1 MKAVSYLRCSGESQ
15 IQGDTWARQKA
26 AILKFAKS
34 QDWEVVHEFRDE
46 GVPGKTELEGRAG
59 LSECMGY
66 VREHGIEV
74 VLVESADRLARD
86 LIVSELLIREFQK
99 IGVRV
104 LAVAGGVDLTEGS
117 NLNPTAKLIRQIL
130 AAVAEF
136 EKNSIVL
143 RMRAAKDRIR
153 ARDGRCEGAKPFGA
167 SPAEVETLSTMREMR
182 GRGESF
188 QAIAERLN
196 KLLIPS
202 RGGKP
207 WGASSV
213 CKILRRQ
220 EKSHDWR
227 AVAQK
232 GE

>member
-1 MKAVSYLRCSGESQ
+1 MDAVLYLRCSGESQ
-15 IQGDTWARQKA
+15 IEGDSFPRQRA
-26 AILKFAKS
+26 SIQKFAKAQGFES
-34 QDWEVVHEFRDE
+34 VREFRDE

-59 LSECMGY
+59 LSECIGY
-66 VREHGIEV
+66 VREHGVSV

-104 LAVAGGVDLTEGS
+104 IAAAGGVDLTEGS

-153 ARDGRCEGAKPFGA
+153 ARDGRCEGQKPYGTLPGEQSILDAMRSMRMKGA
-167 SPAEVETLSTMREMR
+167 SFADVAASLQQQGCLTRSGQPWRAST
-182 GRGESF
+182 
-188 QAIAERLN
+188 
-196 KLLIPS
+196 
-202 RGGKP
+202 
-207 WGASSV
+207 V
-213 CKILRRQ
+213 CKILAR
-220 EKSHDWR
+220 
-227 AVAQK
+227 
-232 GE
+232 